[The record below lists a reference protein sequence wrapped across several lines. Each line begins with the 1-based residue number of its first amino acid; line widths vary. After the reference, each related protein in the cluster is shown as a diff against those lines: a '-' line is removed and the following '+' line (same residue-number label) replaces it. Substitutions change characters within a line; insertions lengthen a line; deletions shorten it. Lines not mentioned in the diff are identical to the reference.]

1 MPNVSEPLKD
11 AKQTAAKIADLIRKY
26 SGDLHLI
33 SIETPAGRK
42 RLDELTLLQFFN
54 FAKNIPY
61 KLDEKPVEVVGRPY
75 RLLSDRLGGLDCK
88 KKTCLC
94 GSFLNQQIKKR
105 SRLIQGF
112 QLVGSSDRA
121 DRRIHHIFTKAK
133 IKGRWRVVDSTY
145 ARNRLFGNKAHTK
158 EVIFYDSTK

>member
-1 MPNVSEPLKD
+1 MPNTTEPLKN
-11 AKQTAAKIADLIRKY
+11 ARQTAAKIAFLINKY
-26 SGDLHLI
+26 AGDLHLI

-61 KLDEKPVEVVGRPY
+61 KLDEKPIEVVGRPY

-94 GSFLNQQIKKR
+94 GSYLKQNGIP
-105 SRLIQGF
+105 F
-112 QLVGSSDRA
+112 QLIGSSDRA
-121 DRRIHHIFTKAK
+121 DKRIHHIFTKAK

-145 ARNRLFGNKAHTK
+145 ARNRLFGNKSHTK
-158 EVIFYDSTK
+158 EVVFYDSTR